1 MDQKSISV
9 MLGVS
14 GEGITEAAAKFQ
26 TAALI
31 SYRRGRITVL
41 DGRGLERKACECYQ
55 FIRRQYQHL
64 YGDLPKLL
72 SRK

>member
-9 MLGVS
+9 MLGVRR
-14 GEGITEAAAKFQ
+14 EGITNVALKFQ
-26 TAALI
+26 RKGLI
-31 SYRRGRITVL
+31 SYSRGRITVL
-41 DGRGLERKACECYQ
+41 DGEGLGKKACECYR